1 MNGTITP
8 DAAQALAMLTGEV
21 DAAGMTGEALEADD
35 ALVTGEALET
45 GGIPPVQPPVTS
57 VTILPG
63 RDKSGTPEEYDSFTI
78 ETGEVICIVGA
89 TGSGKSRLLADIE
102 WLAQGDT
109 PTGRSILINGE
120 VPYLESRYAGTGRLV
135 AQLSQNMN
143 FVMDATV
150 GEFLELHAESRGVT
164 VGGAELG
171 AVVDA
176 ANRLTGEPISAD
188 RQLTELSG
196 GQSRALMIADT
207 ALLSSSPIVLIDE
220 IENAGINRHEA
231 IAVLTGADKIVLIA
245 THDPSLAL
253 SAPRRLVIANGG
265 ITAVRKRTQA
275 EEHLAGHLR
284 ELDAYQEQLR
294 REIRAGNSLDSF
306 QERPRL
312 G

>member
-1 MNGTITP
+1 MSTMLQEKP
-8 DAAQALAMLTGEV
+8 DVAHALAMLTGDGTEEHSV
-21 DAAGMTGEALEADD
+21 
-35 ALVTGEALET
+35 ET
-45 GGIPPVQPPVTS
+45 ARTVSSI
-57 VTILPG
+57 TILPG
-63 RDKSGTPEEYDSFTI
+63 HDKSGIRENYEALTI
-78 ETGEVICIVGA
+78 RAGEVICIVGA

-109 PTGRSILINGE
+109 PTGRTVLIDGE
-120 VPYLESRYAGTGRLV
+120 VPDLEGRYAGTGRLV

-164 VGGAELG
+164 VDGEDLD
-171 AVVDA
+171 AVIAA
-176 ANRLTGEPISAD
+176 ANRLTGEPITAE

-231 IAVLTGADKIVLIA
+231 IRVLTGADKIVLIA

-253 SAPRRLVIANGG
+253 SAPRRLVISHGG
-265 ITAVRKRTQA
+265 IAGVRERSRA
-275 EEHLAGHLR
+275 EETLADKLR
-284 ELDAYQEQLR
+284 ELDSLQEQLR
-294 REIRAGNSLDSF
+294 KEIRAGSALDSF
-306 QERPRL
+306 KHPILNNERTQ
-312 G
+312 

>member
-1 MNGTITP
+1 MNGTASITTA
-8 DAAQALAMLTGEV
+8 DALAMLMG
-21 DAAGMTGEALEADD
+21 DD
-35 ALVTGEALET
+35 HGARET
-45 GGIPPVQPPVTS
+45 VSSI
-57 VTILPG
+57 TILPG
-63 RDKSGTPEEYDSFTI
+63 RDKSGTPERYDAFTVKS
-78 ETGEVICIVGA
+78 GEVICIVGA

-109 PTGRSILINGE
+109 PTGRTILVNGE
-120 VPYLESRYAGTGRLV
+120 APDLESRYAGTGRLV

-150 GEFLELHAESRGVT
+150 GEFLELHGESRGLLVNSEDLT
-164 VGGAELG
+164 
-171 AVVDA
+171 AVIDA
-176 ANRLTGEPISAD
+176 ANRLTGEPISAG

-253 SAPRRLVIANGG
+253 SASRRLVIANGG
-265 ITAVRKRTQA
+265 IATVRTRTAA
-275 EEHLAGHLR
+275 EEHLAVHLR

-294 REIRAGNSLDSF
+294 REIRGGNALDQF
-306 QERPRL
+306 DTRA
-312 G
+312 